1 MGKMGHVRHMG
12 RVARIAFVWLIAV
25 PSQPALSFPPDP
37 SLLSA
42 PPDQTQRDRR
52 LFAPR
57 DLGLIE
63 PPDRDQ
69 WQKPDQIMDSLSIA
83 DGSVVAELGAAG
95 GWFTLH
101 LARRVG
107 PNGLVYAEDIQTEM
121 LDAIRQRVQSEN
133 LHNVQPILGTASD
146 PRLPSGLDA
155 ALISDAFR
163 EMDDPGDK
171 TVVVTLLKHVAR
183 ALKPSGVLG
192 IVDFKPGGGGPGPAA
207 DQRVDPERVIAAAGE
222 AGLRL
227 VQREDV
233 PPFIFVLK
241 FVPADGPEF

>member
-1 MGKMGHVRHMG
+1 MSGSTSVCLTVISVFAPTLLAGSTLFDQPTPS
-12 RVARIAFVWLIAV
+12 AQ
-25 PSQPALSFPPDP
+25 SQPN
-37 SLLSA
+37 
-42 PPDQTQRDRR
+42 RR

-107 PNGLVYAEDIQTEM
+107 PNGIVYAEDIQTEM
-121 LDAIRQRVQSEN
+121 LDAIRQRAQSEN
-133 LHNVQPILGTASD
+133 LDNVQPILGTVSD

-163 EMDDPGDK
+163 EMDDPGDQ
-171 TVVVTLLKHVAR
+171 TLVVTILKNVAR
-183 ALKPSGVLG
+183 ALKPGGVLG
-192 IVDFKPGGGGPGPAA
+192 IVDFKAGGGGPGPSA
-207 DQRVDPERVIAAAGE
+207 DQRVDPARVIAAARE
-222 AGLRL
+222 AGLQL

-241 FVPADGPEF
+241 FVRATGREF